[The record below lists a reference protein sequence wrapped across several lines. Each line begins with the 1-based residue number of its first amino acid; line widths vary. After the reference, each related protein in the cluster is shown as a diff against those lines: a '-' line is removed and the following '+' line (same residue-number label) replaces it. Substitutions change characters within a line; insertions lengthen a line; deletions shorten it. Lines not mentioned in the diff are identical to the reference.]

1 MYSLLAE
8 AGSGVGVVLVA
19 VVSAVAGAVF
29 SYLFLRANPNKKAAI
44 DKQVDEASRDIK
56 GRGL

>member
-8 AGSGVGVVLVA
+8 AGSGVGIVVVA

-29 SYLFLRANPNKKAAI
+29 SYLFLRANPNKKAVI
-44 DKQVDEASRDIK
+44 DREVNEISDSIK
-56 GRGL
+56 RR

>member
-8 AGSGVGVVLVA
+8 AGFGSGVGVVVVA

-44 DKQVDEASRDIK
+44 DQEVNEISNDLKR
-56 GRGL
+56 R